1 MNILFSP
8 IGNTDPWRNNHDG
21 AMLHIVRHY
30 QPKMVYLFFTKS
42 IWNGNATYI
51 GHRNYD
57 WKKIIQSISGT
68 KTKVEIL
75 VEDIEFPHDFDGYK
89 DTFHKHI
96 KLIHQDYPDATILL
110 NVTSGT
116 PQMESTLCLE
126 YVTYPNNKI
135 CVQVSTPEKGSN
147 ASIEYASPN
156 NQFNQLQ
163 CVSDL
168 ECISK
173 NRCKELNIIS
183 FKETIVK
190 NQIKELVA
198 KYDYTSALALYNDEK
213 NILKNKLLR
222 KQLLILNDAIQK
234 YNILPDLDKKYSDE
248 KLKNSLFHC
257 LLLDLYFKRG
267 DYANAL
273 IRVKSIAEFLAIEY
287 LNKLYPEMLI
297 TDDFVTLNSNYQPF
311 YNQYQERLSKMD
323 KKVNDNVNLAACISI
338 LEILDPSYEANEVVK
353 KCLNSV
359 NQVNKERN
367 TIAHRLQSIN
377 LQNKL
382 LRNAVNSVWDL
393 FKITFNN
400 EYTQSDL
407 QLFDEYNKRIMELI

>member
-30 QPKMVYLFFTKS
+30 QPKIVYLFFTKS
-42 IWNGNATYI
+42 IWNGNTTHL

-89 DTFHKHI
+89 DTFHKHL
-96 KLIHQDYPDATILL
+96 KLIHQDYPDATVLL

-147 ASIEYASPN
+147 ANIEYASPK
-156 NQFNQLQ
+156 NQFDQLQ

-168 ECISK
+168 ESISK

-198 KYDYTSALALYNDEK
+198 KYDYTSALSLLNEEK
-213 NILKNKLLR
+213 NFFKNKLLR

-234 YNILPDLDKKYSDE
+234 YNILPDLDKNYIDE

-257 LLLDLYFKRG
+257 LLLDLYLKRG

-287 LNKLYPEMLI
+287 LNQHYPKMLI
-297 TDDFVTLNSNYQPF
+297 MDDFILLNSEYQPF
-311 YNQYQERLSKMD
+311 YDSYQEKLSKIGKRPSD
-323 KKVNDNVNLAACISI
+323 SVNLASCISI
-338 LEILDPSYEANEVVK
+338 LEILDPSYGDNETVK

-382 LRNAVNSVWDL
+382 LRNAVNSVWNL

-400 EYTQSDL
+400 RYTDSDL

>member
-30 QPKMVYLFFTKS
+30 QPKIVYLFFTKS
-42 IWNGNATYI
+42 IWNGNTTHL

-89 DTFHKHI
+89 DTFHKHL
-96 KLIHQDYPDATILL
+96 KLIHQDYPDATVLL

-147 ASIEYASPN
+147 ANIEYASPK
-156 NQFNQLQ
+156 NQFDQLQ

-168 ECISK
+168 ESISK

-198 KYDYTSALALYNDEK
+198 KYDYTSALSLLNEEK
-213 NILKNKLLR
+213 NIIQNNPLR
-222 KQLLILNDAIQK
+222 RQILTLNNAVQK
-234 YNILPDLDKKYSDE
+234 YEILPILDRKYSDE

-257 LLLDLYFKRG
+257 LLLNLYFKRG

-273 IRVKSIAEFLAIEY
+273 IRVKSIAEFLSIEY
-287 LNKLYPEMLI
+287 FNKHYPEMLI
-297 TDDFVTLNSNYQPF
+297 IDDYTMLNPEYQPF
-311 YNQYQERLSKMD
+311 YCKYREKLSKS
-323 KKVNDNVNLAACISI
+323 KNTPNDNVNLAACIT
-338 LEILDPSYEANEVVK
+338 ILDILGETSEKNKFVKSYLE
-353 KCLNSV
+353 SV
-359 NQVNKERN
+359 NQINKARN
-367 TIAHRLQSIN
+367 DIAHRLQSIS
-377 LQNKL
+377 LQRKKL
-382 LRNAVNSVWDL
+382 RDAINGVLEL
-393 FKITFNN
+393 FKTTYEG
-400 EYTQSDL
+400 EYDEPDL

>member
-42 IWNGNATYI
+42 IWNGNATHI

-89 DTFHKHI
+89 DTFHKHL

-135 CVQVSTPEKGSN
+135 CIQVSTPEKGSN

-163 CVSDL
+163 CFICFL
-168 ECISK
+168 FIFFSK
-173 NRCKELNIIS
+173 
-183 FKETIVK
+183 
-190 NQIKELVA
+190 
-198 KYDYTSALALYNDEK
+198 
-213 NILKNKLLR
+213 
-222 KQLLILNDAIQK
+222 
-234 YNILPDLDKKYSDE
+234 
-248 KLKNSLFHC
+248 
-257 LLLDLYFKRG
+257 
-267 DYANAL
+267 
-273 IRVKSIAEFLAIEY
+273 
-287 LNKLYPEMLI
+287 
-297 TDDFVTLNSNYQPF
+297 
-311 YNQYQERLSKMD
+311 
-323 KKVNDNVNLAACISI
+323 
-338 LEILDPSYEANEVVK
+338 
-353 KCLNSV
+353 
-359 NQVNKERN
+359 
-367 TIAHRLQSIN
+367 
-377 LQNKL
+377 
-382 LRNAVNSVWDL
+382 
-393 FKITFNN
+393 
-400 EYTQSDL
+400 
-407 QLFDEYNKRIMELI
+407 